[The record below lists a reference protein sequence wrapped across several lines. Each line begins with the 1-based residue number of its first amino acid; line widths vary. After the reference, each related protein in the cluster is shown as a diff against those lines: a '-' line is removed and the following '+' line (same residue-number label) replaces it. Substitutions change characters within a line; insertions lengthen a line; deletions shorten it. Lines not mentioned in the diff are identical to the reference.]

1 MTTVLPDQLPSGVS
15 VPAIRSLLEDAKH
28 REQLFLA
35 VVNRFAAQY
44 DQPLVELEARLA
56 RGEGSEHPDW
66 EDSIEWRN
74 AEEAL
79 QRARLMR
86 RLLEWLLPSI
96 SPSLAS

>member
-1 MTTVLPDQLPSGVS
+1 VT
-15 VPAIRSLLEDAKH
+15 
-28 REQLFLA
+28 
-35 VVNRFAAQY
+35 NRFEEQY
-44 DQPLVELEARLA
+44 GQPLAELEARLA

-79 QRARLMR
+79 QRARVMR

-96 SPSLAS
+96 APSPAS